1 MHALDTHF
9 TYFLGQHIYFFLR
22 HHPHFLH
29 DLTLEVRVGEVHVV
43 EEILVTCLE
52 IDVELDRGLQTG
64 VGIVVD
70 RVKAIV
76 ARARHGDFAVGRL
89 DRIELGLEI
98 VLSLTSAW
106 LAAVDLGTVPRK
118 QLEASTLQGVLL
130 RHSKVIKLSTVH
142 ALGIK
147 VSDDVSELFFILVQL
162 LAARLDVR
170 LATSVHIHLVLLLE
184 CDPLSIVAQTGGVE
198 GASLLVLI
206 SALAI
211 NIAATCRVQSLVV

>member
-1 MHALDTHF
+1 M
-9 TYFLGQHIYFFLR
+9 
-22 HHPHFLH
+22 
-29 DLTLEVRVGEVHVV
+29 
-43 EEILVTCLE
+43 
-52 IDVELDRGLQTG
+52 
-64 VGIVVD
+64 
-70 RVKAIV
+70 
-76 ARARHGDFAVGRL
+76 
-89 DRIELGLEI
+89 EI

-106 LAAVDLGTVPRK
+106 LAAVDNGTVPSK
-118 QLEASTLQGVLL
+118 QLKASTLQGVLL
-130 RHSKVIKLSTVH
+130 RHSQVIILGTVH
-142 ALGIK
+142 ALCVK

-184 CDPLSIVAQTGGVE
+184 CDPLSIVAETGGVE